1 MDAPKK
7 QRGTQPRWTDAEDA
21 ILRTTYPDGGKRAFY
36 ALIDAGAKRS
46 QMAVYLRARELG
58 LKVTRN
64 TTE

>member
-7 QRGTQPRWTDAEDA
+7 RGSQPRWTEAEDA
-21 ILRTTYPDGGKRAFY
+21 ILRATYPDGGKRAW
-36 ALIDAGAKRS
+36 AELHQAGANRS